1 MSSFFK
7 KVKSKINMM
16 IYKHKFEDEVF
27 ITKGFDKI
35 NQASKKS
42 NIQKSFGKKNP
53 NKKFL
58 LLKEVP
64 VEVFSQ
70 ISFMF

>member
-1 MSSFFK
+1 
-7 KVKSKINMM
+7 M

-35 NQASKKS
+35 NQASKNQIFK
-42 NIQKSFGKKNP
+42 KSFGKKIQIKN
-53 NKKFL
+53 FL